1 MAESACFHHAALCG
15 DVLMSFNFIFILLS
29 NNVLHYLNQ
38 LQNYEKKFK
47 MAVHGNGYSCDEC
60 FVCKLR

>member
-1 MAESACFHHAALCG
+1 MPPLCGTMEKCANTIHIHIIIKQCAAL
-15 DVLMSFNFIFILLS
+15 
-29 NNVLHYLNQ
+29 LNQ
-38 LQNYEKKFK
+38 FTKNYEKKFK